1 MPRRPRIYITGD
13 THGYNDIDKL
23 TSHRWPEG
31 SKLTKDDVLIIAGD
45 FGLMFSPYKDETE
58 RYWLDWLDGRP
69 WTTLF
74 KEDVL
79 VLQSTTIV
87 LRPIV
92 VPLVILHLPDGGG
105 RMT

>member
-1 MPRRPRIYITGD
+1 M
-13 THGYNDIDKL
+13 
-23 TSHRWPEG
+23 
-31 SKLTKDDVLIIAGD
+31 LIIAGD